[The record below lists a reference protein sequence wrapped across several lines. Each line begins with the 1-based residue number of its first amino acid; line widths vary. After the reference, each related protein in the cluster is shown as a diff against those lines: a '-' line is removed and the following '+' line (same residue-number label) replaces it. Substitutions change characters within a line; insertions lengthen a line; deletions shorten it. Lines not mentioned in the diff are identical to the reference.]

1 LVVGAALSETR
12 TLDYLD
18 MRRTYIGPGVAR
30 AIADALELGTS
41 KLAAL
46 DLGDNVLGDTGAVA
60 IAHALRVNKTLTT
73 LRLDRNSIH
82 DVGGAAIADALADSP
97 ECRITELRL
106 EGNSLSDAVM
116 FPLLLAQGRTHRMET
131 LRLDPQH
138 ALGAPATMAM
148 RSHAL
153 RLATERR
160 STAVRQFLAFMGAYV
175 PGRTLR
181 PTRGSPAAQRL
192 VFADG
197 DHAVSWRVLA
207 HLIRA
212 ASEMTPDVDEA

>member
-1 LVVGAALSETR
+1 
-12 TLDYLD
+12 
-18 MRRTYIGPGVAR
+18 
-30 AIADALELGTS
+30 
-41 KLAAL
+41 
-46 DLGDNVLGDTGAVA
+46 
-60 IAHALRVNKTLTT
+60 
-73 LRLDRNSIH
+73 
-82 DVGGAAIADALADSP
+82 
-97 ECRITELRL
+97 
-106 EGNSLSDAVM
+106 
-116 FPLLLAQGRTHRMET
+116 MET